1 MIPPIGVRVPT
12 FNWHQTDAT
21 LTVSIYTR
29 RPEISPENV
38 IVQVRETSLLQI
50 LVLIHED
57 RREEFVFQIAFKLF
71 DKVSTELSPKI
82 GVGTTSGKV
91 EVVFEK
97 AGGSEPRWTCLGDPL
112 PGELKN
118 QPKGLVH
125 MNT

>member
-29 RPEISPENV
+29 RPEISAENV
-38 IVQVRETSLLQI
+38 VVQVREKTLLQI
-50 LVLIHED
+50 LVLIHEE

-71 DKVSTELSPKI
+71 DKVATELSPKI
-82 GVGTTSGKV
+82 SVGSTSGKV

-97 AGGSEPRWTCLGDPL
+97 AAGSEPRWTSLGDPL
-112 PGELKN
+112 PGEIL
-118 QPKGLVH
+118 
-125 MNT
+125 